1 LGELTHVVVED
12 LGYGWFIEA
21 KVLPGETPEEA
32 KDRYERMMAG
42 RRITQFMTKSAL
54 DWVGEDRDDETVTS
68 R

>member
-1 LGELTHVVVED
+1 MTERTIVED

-21 KVLPGETPEEA
+21 KVLPGETPEETRA
-32 KDRYERMMAG
+32 RYERMMAG

-54 DWVGEDRDDETVTS
+54 DRMGEDRDDETVTG